1 MIRKSRRN
9 TMALVTATAAPPVQR
24 AAVRSISS
32 AKSAAPAKSAI
43 PANPGLKLTV
53 RGRRVVALLALLP
66 IVIAFVLIGTRAA
79 QADAAGPSTAII
91 KVEAG
96 QSLWDVAVAVAPN
109 EDPRSTIWIIK
120 ELNGLA
126 TSEVQAGQGLIV
138 PVN

>member
-1 MIRKSRRN
+1 
-9 TMALVTATAAPPVQR
+9 MALVTASPALPVQR

-32 AKSAAPAKSAI
+32 AKSAAPANS
-43 PANPGLKLTV
+43 GLKLTV

-66 IVIAFVLIGTRAA
+66 IVVAFLLIGTKSA
-79 QADAAGPSTAII
+79 QAETAAPTTAVI

-109 EDPRSTIWIIK
+109 EDPRATIWTIK
-120 ELNGLA
+120 ALNGLS

>member
-9 TMALVTATAAPPVQR
+9 TMALVTATAALPVQR
-24 AAVRSISS
+24 AAVRSITS
-32 AKSAAPAKSAI
+32 AKSARPAQS
-43 PANPGLKLTV
+43 GVKLTV

-66 IVIAFVLIGTRAA
+66 IFVAFLLIGTRAA
-79 QADAAGPSTAII
+79 QADATGPTTAVV

-109 EDPRSTIWIIK
+109 EDPRSTIWTIK
-120 ELNGLA
+120 ALNGLE